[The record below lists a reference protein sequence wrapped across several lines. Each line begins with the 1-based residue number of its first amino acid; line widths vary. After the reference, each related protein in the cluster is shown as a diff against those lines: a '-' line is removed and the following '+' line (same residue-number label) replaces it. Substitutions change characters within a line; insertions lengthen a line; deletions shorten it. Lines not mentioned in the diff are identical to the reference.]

1 MRRRGGVDRDG
12 NDDEQDGS
20 ESECEH
26 EQDSFERRG
35 VIVILAGSQLQIIK
49 RMHDKQ
55 ESLDLEFFGI
65 CLLGHIP
72 NGVHAESLF
81 FHLIYFAI
89 TEKSLAQQL
98 ELVVSTNDEIVV
110 QSLLSA
116 SL

>member
-1 MRRRGGVDRDG
+1 
-12 NDDEQDGS
+12 
-20 ESECEH
+20 
-26 EQDSFERRG
+26 
-35 VIVILAGSQLQIIK
+35 
-49 RMHDKQ
+49 
-55 ESLDLEFFGI
+55 
-65 CLLGHIP
+65 LLGQIP